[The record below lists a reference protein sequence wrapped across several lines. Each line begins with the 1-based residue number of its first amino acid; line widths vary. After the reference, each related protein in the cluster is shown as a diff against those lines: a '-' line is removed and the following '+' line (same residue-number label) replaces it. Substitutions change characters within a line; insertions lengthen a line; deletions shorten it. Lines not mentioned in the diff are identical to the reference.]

1 MPLWRTASRKS
12 NQDAS
17 DSASMNQNDATTSAS
32 AAAGSEWL
40 SGHLHHLTPEQE
52 GKLTEFKK
60 FCEDKGYYK
69 ADVGD
74 GSGKP
79 SYGDETMLYV
89 FFFFFFLAC
98 PMGPSGQ
105 VPVCSDS
112 TDKDRRFLRARKFD
126 VEAAWGQFKDT
137 EDWRRDNA
145 LDKLYENI
153 DVDSYESARRMVR
166 ASHFPKTG
174 LDASYKGLTWR

>member
-17 DSASMNQNDATTSAS
+17 DSTSMNQNDATTSAS

-89 FFFFFFLAC
+89 FFFFSSLLVLWVRQVRSGYVQTVLTKIGGFFAH
-98 PMGPSGQ
+98 
-105 VPVCSDS
+105 
-112 TDKDRRFLRARKFD
+112 
-126 VEAAWGQFKDT
+126 
-137 EDWRRDNA
+137 
-145 LDKLYENI
+145 
-153 DVDSYESARRMVR
+153 
-166 ASHFPKTG
+166 AS
-174 LDASYKGLTWR
+174 STWRLLGASSRTRRTGDEIMRWTSCMRISMWTRTSLRDAWYERAISRRLDWMRATKD